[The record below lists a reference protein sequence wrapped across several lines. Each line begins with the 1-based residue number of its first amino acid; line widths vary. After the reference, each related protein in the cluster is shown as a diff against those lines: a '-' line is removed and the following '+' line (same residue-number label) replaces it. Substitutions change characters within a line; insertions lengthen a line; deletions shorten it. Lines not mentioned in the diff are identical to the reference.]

1 MNWPSEVLD
10 FYTIYLQTFRY
21 FCESNVICTRQ
32 TKFPIKRDQF
42 PAFSVYGA
50 CDSSILVQGT
60 VGIPIR
66 LLAQ

>member
-1 MNWPSEVLD
+1 MNWRSEVLD

-42 PAFSVYGA
+42 PAFSVW
-50 CDSSILVQGT
+50 SVQ
-60 VGIPIR
+60 
-66 LLAQ
+66 